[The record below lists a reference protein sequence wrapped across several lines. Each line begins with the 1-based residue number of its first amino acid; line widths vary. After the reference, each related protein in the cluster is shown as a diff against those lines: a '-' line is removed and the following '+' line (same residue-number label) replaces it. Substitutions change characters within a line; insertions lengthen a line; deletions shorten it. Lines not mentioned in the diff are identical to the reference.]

1 MFLFSI
7 EMHITQGRLHHPA
20 ASAGNEFTISRH
32 TGRSAMA
39 AGRSWTLMPV
49 SLDMTS
55 GYVSLFE
62 RLGPGGVQR
71 RSDEMTSSL
80 AL

>member
-1 MFLFSI
+1 MLQ
-7 EMHITQGRLHHPA
+7 HHHNHPA
-20 ASAGNEFTISRH
+20 TSICTILRH
-32 TGRSAMA
+32 TRRSAMA
-39 AGRSWTLMPV
+39 AGKYWTLIRV

-55 GYVSLFE
+55 GYVSLLE